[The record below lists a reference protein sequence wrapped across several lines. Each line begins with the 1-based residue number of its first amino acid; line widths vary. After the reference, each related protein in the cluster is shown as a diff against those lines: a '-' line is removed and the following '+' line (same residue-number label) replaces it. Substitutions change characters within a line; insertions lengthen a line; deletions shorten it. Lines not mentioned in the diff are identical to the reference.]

1 MKVQVI
7 MVFLACIL
15 SVTACKKKAADAVA
29 VTDSNGNVVDPAAP
43 VFGTAMTFTGTTST
57 STTVTWGAAT
67 DTVTA
72 QALLSY
78 KVVRSG
84 ASNITTVTDAETN
97 GTLVMD
103 WTVNT
108 LTTSLSSL
116 TSAKKYY
123 ISVLVK
129 DADGNKVVATSN
141 FSTLCSGKIIFLAT
155 VSSGSF
161 GGASG
166 ADTACNAQKPTGF
179 SGSTFKA
186 MLSDNTTR
194 KPCNTSLDCRS
205 ATTGRLDWV
214 FTSAVQDVCTS
225 DYSTKIGS
233 TNSIGILTADLPLS
247 TTATTTF
254 VGVDIYWGP
263 SLQANSCAYWSST
276 ASTGNAGNANLTGQD
291 FFAYTASASC
301 AAAGTVYCVQ
311 Q

>member
-1 MKVQVI
+1 MKVHLVL
-7 MVFLACIL
+7 VLFACIISL
-15 SVTACKKKAADAVA
+15 SACKKKVADAVA
-29 VTDSNGNVVDPAAP
+29 ATDSNGNVVDPAAP
-43 VFGTAMTFTGTTST
+43 VFGTAITFTATTST
-57 STTVTWGAAT
+57 STTVSWGAAT

-84 ASNITTVTDAETN
+84 SNNITTVTDAETN

-103 WTVNT
+103 WTANT

-116 TSAKKYY
+116 TTSKKYY

-129 DADGNKVVATSN
+129 DADGNKVVSTGN
-141 FSTLCSGKIIFLAT
+141 VTTLCSGKIIFLAT
-155 VSSGSF
+155 VTNGAF

-166 ADTACNAQKPTGF
+166 ADTACNAQKPAGF

-186 MLSDNTTR
+186 MLSDNTAR
-194 KPCNTSLDCRS
+194 KPCNNALDCRS
-205 ATTGRLDWV
+205 VTTGRLDWV
-214 FTSAVQDVCTS
+214 FTSAVQDVCS
-225 DYSTKIGS
+225 SNYATKIGS
-233 TNSIGILTADLPLS
+233 TNSIGILSADLPLS
-247 TTATTTF
+247 PTATTTF

-263 SLQANSCAYWSST
+263 SLQANTCAYWSST
-276 ASTGNAGNANLTGQD
+276 SSTGNAWNAQLVGQD

-301 AAAGTVYCVQ
+301 NGAGTVYCVQ